1 MKTLIF
7 ATNNANKVVEIRSL
21 LNENFKILS
30 LLEADIYVDIPEPF
44 DTLEENAKEKA
55 DFIYKLK
62 GENCFAED
70 TGLEVRALNG
80 EPGVKSARYAGDER
94 FFERNIDKLLNNL
107 NNISDRSARFR
118 TVICLAING
127 KHNIFE
133 GICKGTIIA
142 ERRGSYGFGYDS
154 VFIPEG
160 AQKTFAEMPLPE
172 KNVFSHRKK
181 ATEKLITYLRETFD
195 INAGLQ

>member
-21 LNENFKILS
+21 LNEKFKILT

-94 FFERNIDKLLNNL
+94 SFERNIEKLLNNL
-107 NNISDRSARFR
+107 RYIADRSARFR
-118 TVICLAING
+118 TVICLTING

-133 GICKGTIIA
+133 GICEGTIIA
-142 ERRGSYGFGYDS
+142 ERRGNYGFGYDS

-160 AQKTFAEMPLPE
+160 ALKTFAEMALPE
-172 KNVFSHRKK
+172 KNIFSHRKK

-195 INAGLQ
+195 INAGL